1 MPSGPSLRLG
11 RLAQRYFNF
20 KKMLKR
26 LTVFYG
32 DSFRGLSKEVWWLA
46 LVSFI
51 NRSGTMIL
59 PFLSKYLKEDLGF
72 SYGEVGWI
80 MVFFGVGSMIGS
92 WLGGKLTDKIGFYK
106 VMIWSLLITGFL
118 FIGLQYVTTFWAFC
132 FSMLFIM
139 IIADMFRPAIFVSLN
154 TYSKIENRT
163 RSLTLIRLAINLG
176 FVVGPTVAGIII
188 ISSGYDLLF
197 WIDGLTCILA
207 ILFFRLLIKEKKST
221 ATEPN
226 EESKLERQST
236 SVFKDKPYWIFL
248 SISFLMGMIFFQLFT
263 TMPLYHREQ
272 YNLTE
277 LHTGLLFFLNGLMIV
292 VLEMPMVYWIEQKI
306 VDVTKLI
313 LISSVLMAL
322 SFFVLLFDTW
332 AGVLVIG
339 MILITIGEMIGFPYT
354 NAFAMKRAKI
364 GNEGRY
370 MALYT
375 MSFSLAHIVGPKLG
389 LDIIAKYGYNVNF
402 VMVGIFGLLAVV
414 LSIWLR
420 NAVEKE
426 E

>member
-1 MPSGPSLRLG
+1 
-11 RLAQRYFNF
+11 
-20 KKMLKR
+20 MLKR
-26 LTVFYG
+26 ITIFYG
-32 DSFRGLSKEVWWLA
+32 DSFRGLSREIWWLA

-51 NRSGTMIL
+51 NRAGTMIL
-59 PFLSKYLKEDLGF
+59 PFLSKYLKEGLDF
-72 SYGEVGWI
+72 TYGEVGWI

-106 VMIWSLLITGFL
+106 VMFWSLLITGFL
-118 FIGLQYVTTFWAFC
+118 FIGLQFVDTFWVFC
-132 FSMLFIM
+132 ISMLLIM
-139 IIADMFRPAIFVSLN
+139 SIADMFRPAIFVSLN

-176 FVVGPTVAGIII
+176 FVIGPTAAGIII
-188 ISSGYDLLF
+188 ITSGYNMLF

-207 ILFFRLLIKEKKST
+207 ISFFKYLIKEKKSRSIKPKT
-221 ATEPN
+221 KD
-226 EESKLERQST
+226 KLLNSST

-263 TMPLYHREQ
+263 TMPLYHKEQ

-277 LHTGLLFFLNGLMIV
+277 FHTGLLFFLNGLMIV
-292 VLEMPMVYWIEQKI
+292 FFEMPMVHWFEQKI
-306 VDVTKLI
+306 VDEARLI
-313 LISSVLMAL
+313 LYSSILMTL

-332 AGVLVIG
+332 SGILIIS

-375 MSFSLAHIVGPKLG
+375 MSFSLAHIVSPKLG
-389 LDIIAKYGYNVNF
+389 MDIIAKYGYNVNF
-402 VMVGIFGLLAVV
+402 IVIGIFGLIAVI
-414 LSIWLR
+414 LSLWLR
-420 NAVEKE
+420 NAILNE

>member
-1 MPSGPSLRLG
+1 
-11 RLAQRYFNF
+11 
-20 KKMLKR
+20 MLKR
-26 LTVFYG
+26 LTIFYG
-32 DSFRGLSKEVWWLA
+32 DSFRGLSKEIWWLA

-59 PFLSKYLKEDLGF
+59 PFLSKYLKEDLDF
-72 SYGEVGWI
+72 TYGEVGWV
-80 MVFFGVGSMIGS
+80 MVFFGIGSMIGS

-118 FIGLQYVTTFWAFC
+118 FIGLQCVKTFWAFC
-132 FSMLFIM
+132 MSMLFIM
-139 IIADMFRPAIFVSLN
+139 SIADMFRPAIFVSLN

-188 ISSGYDLLF
+188 ISSGYDMLF

-207 ILFFRLLIKEKKST
+207 ILLFKYLVKEKESISKEPQKEAKSQ
-221 ATEPN
+221 N
-226 EESKLERQST
+226 T
-236 SVFKDKPYWIFL
+236 SISIFKDKAYWIFL
-248 SISFLMGMIFFQLFT
+248 SIVFLMGMIFFQLFT
-263 TMPLYHREQ
+263 TMPLYHKEQ

-277 LHTGLLFFLNGLMIV
+277 FHTGLLFFLNGLMIV
-292 VLEMPMVYWIEQKI
+292 ILEMPMVHWIEQKI
-306 VDVTKLI
+306 VDEAKLI
-313 LISSVLMAL
+313 LISSILMAL
-322 SFFVLLFDTW
+322 SFFILLFDTW
-332 AGVLVIG
+332 AGILVVG

-354 NAFAMKRAKI
+354 NAFALKRAKS

-375 MSFSLAHIVGPKLG
+375 MSFSMAHIVSPKLG

-402 VMVGIFGLLAVV
+402 IVIGTFGVV
-414 LSIWLR
+414 AIMLSLWLR
-420 NAVEKE
+420 NVIFNE

>member
-1 MPSGPSLRLG
+1 
-11 RLAQRYFNF
+11 
-20 KKMLKR
+20 MLKR
-26 LTVFYG
+26 LTIFYG

-46 LVSFI
+46 LVSLV

-59 PFLSKYLKEDLGF
+59 PFLSKYLKEDLDF
-72 SYGEVGWI
+72 TYGEVGWV

-118 FIGLQYVTTFWAFC
+118 FIGLQYVKSFWGFC

-139 IIADMFRPAIFVSLN
+139 TIADMFRPAIFVSLN

-176 FVVGPTVAGIII
+176 FVIGPTIAGIII
-188 ISSGYDLLF
+188 ISSGYNLLF

-207 ILFFRLLIKEKKST
+207 ILLFKNLVKEKKNISVEVKHEDK
-221 ATEPN
+221 A
-226 EESKLERQST
+226 SKSGD
-236 SVFKDKPYWIFL
+236 SVFKDKAYWIFL

-263 TMPLYHREQ
+263 TMPLYHKEQ

-277 LHTGLLFFLNGLMIV
+277 FHTGLLFFLNGLIIV
-292 VLEMPMVYWIEQKI
+292 ALEMPMVHWFEQKI
-306 VDVTKLI
+306 VDTAKLI
-313 LISSVLMAL
+313 LYSSVLMAL

-332 AGVLVIG
+332 AGILIIS

-375 MSFSLAHIVGPKLG
+375 MSFSMAHIVSPKLG
-389 LDIIAKYGYNVNF
+389 LDIVAKYGYNTNF
-402 VMVGIFGLLAVV
+402 IVIGTFGLIAVI
-414 LSIWLR
+414 LSVWL
-420 NAVEKE
+420 NNVIQNED
-426 E
+426 

>member
-1 MPSGPSLRLG
+1 
-11 RLAQRYFNF
+11 
-20 KKMLKR
+20 MLKR
-26 LTVFYG
+26 ITIFYG
-32 DSFRGLSKEVWWLA
+32 DSFRGLSREIWWLA

-51 NRSGTMIL
+51 NRAGTMIL
-59 PFLSKYLKEDLGF
+59 PFLSKYLKEGLDF
-72 SYGEVGWI
+72 TYGEVGWI

-106 VMIWSLLITGFL
+106 VMFWSLLITGFL
-118 FIGLQYVTTFWAFC
+118 FIGLQFVDTFWVFC
-132 FSMLFIM
+132 ISMLLIM
-139 IIADMFRPAIFVSLN
+139 SIADMFRPAIFVSLN

-176 FVVGPTVAGIII
+176 FVIGPTAAGIII
-188 ISSGYDLLF
+188 ITSGYNMLF

-207 ILFFRLLIKEKKST
+207 ISFFKYLIKEKKSRSIKPKT
-221 ATEPN
+221 KD
-226 EESKLERQST
+226 KLLNSST

-263 TMPLYHREQ
+263 TMPLYHKEQ

-277 LHTGLLFFLNGLMIV
+277 FHTGLLFFLNGLMIV
-292 VLEMPMVYWIEQKI
+292 FFEMPMVHWFEQKI
-306 VDVTKLI
+306 VDEARLI
-313 LISSVLMAL
+313 LYSSILMTL

-332 AGVLVIG
+332 SGILIIS

-375 MSFSLAHIVGPKLG
+375 MSFSLAHIVSPKLG
-389 LDIIAKYGYNVNF
+389 MDIIAKYGYNVNF
-402 VMVGIFGLLAVV
+402 IVIGIFGFIAVI
-414 LSIWLR
+414 LSLWLR
-420 NAVEKE
+420 NAILNE

>member
-1 MPSGPSLRLG
+1 
-11 RLAQRYFNF
+11 
-20 KKMLKR
+20 MLKR
-26 LTVFYG
+26 LTIFYG

-46 LVSFI
+46 LVSLV

-59 PFLSKYLKEDLGF
+59 PFLSKYLKEDLDF
-72 SYGEVGWI
+72 TYGEVGWV

-118 FIGLQYVTTFWAFC
+118 FIGLQYVKSFWGFC

-139 IIADMFRPAIFVSLN
+139 TIADMFRPAIFVSLN

-176 FVVGPTVAGIII
+176 FVIGPTIAGIII
-188 ISSGYDLLF
+188 ISSGYNLLF

-207 ILFFRLLIKEKKST
+207 ILLFKNLVKEKKNISVEVKHEDK
-221 ATEPN
+221 A
-226 EESKLERQST
+226 SKSGD
-236 SVFKDKPYWIFL
+236 SVFKDKAYWIFL

-263 TMPLYHREQ
+263 TMPLYHKEQ

-277 LHTGLLFFLNGLMIV
+277 FHTGLLFFLNGLIIV
-292 VLEMPMVYWIEQKI
+292 ALEMPMVHWFEQKI
-306 VDVTKLI
+306 VDTAKLI
-313 LISSVLMAL
+313 LYSSVLMAL

-332 AGVLVIG
+332 AG
-339 MILITIGEMIGFPYT
+339 ILIISMVLITVGEMIGFPYT

-375 MSFSLAHIVGPKLG
+375 MSFSMAHIVSPKLG
-389 LDIIAKYGYNVNF
+389 LDIVAKYGYNTNF
-402 VMVGIFGLLAVV
+402 IVIGTFGLIAVI
-414 LSIWLR
+414 LSVWL
-420 NAVEKE
+420 NNVIQNED
-426 E
+426 

>member
-1 MPSGPSLRLG
+1 
-11 RLAQRYFNF
+11 
-20 KKMLKR
+20 MLKR
-26 LTVFYG
+26 LTIFYG

-46 LVSFI
+46 LVSLV

-59 PFLSKYLKEDLGF
+59 PFLSKYLKEDLDF
-72 SYGEVGWI
+72 TYGEVGWV

-118 FIGLQYVTTFWAFC
+118 FIGLQYVKSFWGFC

-139 IIADMFRPAIFVSLN
+139 TIADMFRPAIFVSLN

-176 FVVGPTVAGIII
+176 FVIGPTIAGIII
-188 ISSGYDLLF
+188 ISSGYNLLF

-207 ILFFRLLIKEKKST
+207 ILLFKNLVKEKKNISVEVKHEDK
-221 ATEPN
+221 A
-226 EESKLERQST
+226 SKSGD
-236 SVFKDKPYWIFL
+236 SVFKDKAYWIFL

-263 TMPLYHREQ
+263 TMPLYHKEQ

-277 LHTGLLFFLNGLMIV
+277 FHTGLLFFLNGLIIV
-292 VLEMPMVYWIEQKI
+292 ALEMPMVHWFEQKI
-306 VDVTKLI
+306 VDTAKLI
-313 LISSVLMAL
+313 LYSSVLMAL

-332 AGVLVIG
+332 AGILIIS

-375 MSFSLAHIVGPKLG
+375 MSFSMAHIVSPKLG
-389 LDIIAKYGYNVNF
+389 LDIVAKYGYNTNF
-402 VMVGIFGLLAVV
+402 IVIGTFGIIAVI
-414 LSIWLR
+414 LSVWL
-420 NAVEKE
+420 NNVIQNED
-426 E
+426 

>member
-1 MPSGPSLRLG
+1 
-11 RLAQRYFNF
+11 
-20 KKMLKR
+20 MLKR
-26 LTVFYG
+26 LTIFYG

-46 LVSFI
+46 LVSLV

-59 PFLSKYLKEDLGF
+59 PFLSKYLKEDLDF
-72 SYGEVGWI
+72 TYGEVGWV

-118 FIGLQYVTTFWAFC
+118 FIGLQYVKSFWGFC
-132 FSMLFIM
+132 LSMLFIM
-139 IIADMFRPAIFVSLN
+139 TIADMFRPAIFVSLN

-176 FVVGPTVAGIII
+176 FVIGPTIAGIII
-188 ISSGYDLLF
+188 ISSGYNLLF

-207 ILFFRLLIKEKKST
+207 ILLFKNLVKEKKNISVEVKQEYI
-221 ATEPN
+221 ASN
-226 EESKLERQST
+226 RGD
-236 SVFKDKPYWIFL
+236 SVFKDKAYWIFL
-248 SISFLMGMIFFQLFT
+248 GISFLMGMIFFQLFT
-263 TMPLYHREQ
+263 TMPLYHKEQ

-277 LHTGLLFFLNGLMIV
+277 FHTGLLFFLNGLIIV
-292 VLEMPMVYWIEQKI
+292 TLEMPMVHWFEQKI
-306 VDVTKLI
+306 MDTTKLI
-313 LISSVLMAL
+313 LYSSVLMAL

-332 AGVLVIG
+332 AGILIIS

-375 MSFSLAHIVGPKLG
+375 MSFSMAHIVSPKLG
-389 LDIIAKYGYNVNF
+389 LDIVAKYGYNTNF
-402 VMVGIFGLLAVV
+402 IVIGTFGLIAVV
-414 LSIWLR
+414 LSVWL
-420 NAVEKE
+420 NNVIQNED
-426 E
+426 

>member
-1 MPSGPSLRLG
+1 
-11 RLAQRYFNF
+11 
-20 KKMLKR
+20 
-26 LTVFYG
+26 
-32 DSFRGLSKEVWWLA
+32 
-46 LVSFI
+46 VSFI

-59 PFLSKYLKEDLGF
+59 PFLSKYLKEDLDF
-72 SYGEVGWI
+72 TYGEVGWV
-80 MVFFGVGSMIGS
+80 MVFFGIGSMIGS

-118 FIGLQYVTTFWAFC
+118 FIGLQCVKTFWAFC
-132 FSMLFIM
+132 MSMLFIM
-139 IIADMFRPAIFVSLN
+139 SIADMFRPAIFVSLN

-188 ISSGYDLLF
+188 ISSGYDMLF

-207 ILFFRLLIKEKKST
+207 ILLFKYLVKEKESISKEPQKEAKSQ
-221 ATEPN
+221 N
-226 EESKLERQST
+226 T
-236 SVFKDKPYWIFL
+236 SISIFKDKAYWIFL
-248 SISFLMGMIFFQLFT
+248 SIVFLMGMIFFQLFT
-263 TMPLYHREQ
+263 TMPLYHKEQ

-277 LHTGLLFFLNGLMIV
+277 FHTGLLFFLNGLMIV
-292 VLEMPMVYWIEQKI
+292 ILEMPMVHWIEQKI
-306 VDVTKLI
+306 VDEAKLI
-313 LISSVLMAL
+313 LISSILMAL
-322 SFFVLLFDTW
+322 SFFILLFDTW
-332 AGVLVIG
+332 AGILVVG

-354 NAFAMKRAKI
+354 NAFALKRAKS

-375 MSFSLAHIVGPKLG
+375 MSFSMAHIVSPKLG

-402 VMVGIFGLLAVV
+402 IVIGTFGVV
-414 LSIWLR
+414 AIMLSLWLR
-420 NAVEKE
+420 NVIFNE